1 MRLKTVGLV
10 IGSVLLSASLAQA
23 QTVQQQAFARW
34 RAQDKCLL
42 DAMKAFP
49 NRDLDSQ
56 QKRDLFVDKCQ
67 SDHGLPPR
75 AHVAPSEPA
84 AAPAPESTTAH

>member
-1 MRLKTVGLV
+1 MRLKMAGLV
-10 IGSVLLSASLAQA
+10 ISSVLLSASVAHAQS
-23 QTVQQQAFARW
+23 VQQQAFARW

-42 DAMKAFP
+42 DAIKAFP
-49 NRDLDSQ
+49 NRDLDSL

-84 AAPAPESTTAH
+84 NAPVADGTATH